1 MNGGKEIAGETR
13 RRGDKTSARRH
24 RLKKKK
30 RKKNYI
36 PANMLNY
43 EEGNEECDT
52 DVRILVF
59 LFVTH
64 SVKLE

>member
-1 MNGGKEIAGETR
+1 
-13 RRGDKTSARRH
+13 
-24 RLKKKK
+24 
-30 RKKNYI
+30 
-36 PANMLNY
+36 MLNY

-64 SVKLE
+64 SVKLEWKIERR